1 MVLSRYNSTRNY
13 LAKLVKLDKIKERI
27 QVGKV
32 FWLFLTSVTEVAT
45 KSIQIC
51 SEGS

>member
-1 MVLSRYNSTRNY
+1 MVLSGYNRIRKY
-13 LAKLVKLDKIKERI
+13 LAKLVEIDKFKERI
-27 QVGKV
+27 QIGKV
-32 FWLFLTSVTEVAT
+32 FWLFRTSVTEVAT